1 MDSAPVVQTAR
12 LQLMEIAANQTILTK
27 MGNVPKRVAIV
38 EAPAAA
44 LVVLVA
50 VQSMVLTV
58 KLSIQHSIFA

>member
-1 MDSAPVVQTAR
+1 
-12 LQLMEIAANQTILTK
+12 MEIAANQTILTK